1 MEMTAVL
8 PLRNMSMH
16 RLASRVQDCTSA
28 QYDFPMKPIGR
39 PAFIA
44 AIIGPI
50 QSVLGWTIAGALWVD
65 YDPVRQT
72 ISDLAANESPV
83 QLVMSSF
90 FVLGGVLTLIASIYA
105 RTFAFPGRVALFL
118 AAICTFGLTIFPT
131 PLIGYSIWHRVFA
144 IASFVLSAGWHLFAM
159 RTRKDAP
166 WILKPPAAIIGTA
179 LQTALALWFLSSWTD
194 PNTTNV
200 GVWERVV
207 AVSQALYVSVVV
219 IVIYIGQKKN
229 SIR

>member
-1 MEMTAVL
+1 
-8 PLRNMSMH
+8 
-16 RLASRVQDCTSA
+16 
-28 QYDFPMKPIGR
+28 MKTIGK
-39 PAFIA
+39 PAFVA

-50 QSVLGWTIAGALWVD
+50 QSVLGWTIAGSLWVD

-83 QLVMSSF
+83 QWIMSSF
-90 FVLGGVLTLIASIYA
+90 FIFGGILTLIASIYA
-105 RTFAFPGRVALFL
+105 RTFAMPGRIALFL
-118 AAICTFGLTIFPT
+118 SAICTFGLTIFPT

-166 WILKPPAAIIGTA
+166 WILKPPAAIIGTV
-179 LQTALALWFLSSWTD
+179 LQVTLALWFLSSWTD
-194 PNTTNV
+194 SASTNV

-219 IVIYIGQKKN
+219 IVIYIGQRKN
-229 SIR
+229 NIR

>member
-1 MEMTAVL
+1 
-8 PLRNMSMH
+8 
-16 RLASRVQDCTSA
+16 
-28 QYDFPMKPIGR
+28 MKPIGR

-72 ISDLAANESPV
+72 ISDLAAYESPV
-83 QLVMSSF
+83 NWIMSSF
-90 FVLGGVLTLIASIYA
+90 FIFGGVLTLIASVSA
-105 RTFAFPGRVALFL
+105 RTLAMPGRIALFL
-118 AAICTFGLTIFPT
+118 SAICTFGLTIFPT
-131 PLIGYSIWHRVFA
+131 PLIGYSIWHRIFA
-144 IASFVLSAGWHLFAM
+144 ISSFVLSAGWHLCAM

-179 LQTALALWFLSSWTD
+179 LQTALALWFLSTWTD
-194 PNTTNV
+194 PSATNV

-207 AVSQALYVSVVV
+207 AVSQALYASVV
-219 IVIYIGQKKN
+219 IITIYVGAKRNKPTI
-229 SIR
+229 SR

>member
-1 MEMTAVL
+1 M
-8 PLRNMSMH
+8 
-16 RLASRVQDCTSA
+16 
-28 QYDFPMKPIGR
+28 
-39 PAFIA
+39 
-44 AIIGPI
+44 
-50 QSVLGWTIAGALWVD
+50 
-65 YDPVRQT
+65 
-72 ISDLAANESPV
+72 
-83 QLVMSSF
+83 
-90 FVLGGVLTLIASIYA
+90 
-105 RTFAFPGRVALFL
+105 PGRIALFL

-131 PLIGYSIWHRVFA
+131 PLIGYSFWHRVFA

-179 LQTALALWFLSSWTD
+179 LQVALALWFLSSWTD

-219 IVIYIGQKKN
+219 IVIYIGQRKTN
-229 SIR
+229 IR

>member
-1 MEMTAVL
+1 
-8 PLRNMSMH
+8 
-16 RLASRVQDCTSA
+16 
-28 QYDFPMKPIGR
+28 MKPIGK
-39 PAFIA
+39 PAYVA

-50 QSVLGWTIAGALWVD
+50 QSVLGWTIAGALWAD

-90 FVLGGVLTLIASIYA
+90 FIFGGFLTLIGSIYA

-118 AAICTFGLTIFPT
+118 AAISTFGLTIFPT
-131 PLIGYSIWHRVFA
+131 PLIGYSIWHRIFA

-166 WILKPPAAIIGTA
+166 WILKPPAAILGTA
-179 LQTALALWFLSSWTD
+179 LQVALALWFLSSWTD
-194 PNTTNV
+194 PDATNV
-200 GVWERVV
+200 GIWERVV
-207 AVSQALYVSVVV
+207 AVSQALYVSIVVVV
-219 IVIYIGQKKN
+219 IYFGQKTQRKSN
-229 SIR
+229 LRNL